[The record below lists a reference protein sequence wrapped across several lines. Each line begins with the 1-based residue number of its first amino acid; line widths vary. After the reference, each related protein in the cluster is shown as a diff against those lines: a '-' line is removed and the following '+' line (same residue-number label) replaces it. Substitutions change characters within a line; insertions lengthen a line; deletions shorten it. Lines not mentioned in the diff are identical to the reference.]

1 MLKYAIW
8 QQNNNKFLPEKTKTK
23 DRPKNKPKG

>member
-8 QQNNNKFLPEKTKTK
+8 QQNNNKFLPEKTKNQKQTQE
-23 DRPKNKPKG
+23 